1 MADNESLTPIERA
14 YPQRVGGLMP
24 TTLEWEAQGAEAH
37 FTLSTFWHVVVKRAW
52 MIAAVT
58 LIVSVLTSIYTYR
71 MKPIYRAMATIEV
84 ESDYPQLQ
92 SINDLYHQASNDDY
106 LFLATQTQVMQ
117 SDNLAWTTMEQLGL
131 DSRQESSAPRS
142 TRGQSAAQVAAAQK
156 AARVE
161 SFKAG
166 LKVEP
171 LKESRILEV
180 TYEDSNPELAARI
193 INALVNNYTEF
204 NFRSR
209 YDFTRQASS
218 WMEQQLDDLRKK
230 VEKSQQALVDY
241 ERQNLIINVGDKGT
255 ITDQRLQD
263 LSRDYTVAESDRVQ
277 KESLYELVKSNE
289 GQIGVIVQNSMLEHL
304 EEKYSDLK
312 ASYSDAQTQYG
323 PNFPKLVRL
332 RDQLNEMQ
340 GQMERVRK
348 QAIQKVRNDYLAAV
362 GRENLLATA
371 MAKQKVEV
379 SQQNQRMIEHNI
391 LKREFETNQQLYEN
405 LLQRLKDATIS
416 AGLHATNIHVI
427 DQASPPTTPVRPNKP
442 RNILAGL
449 LVGLILGVTM
459 AFVHEALDSSV
470 RSTDE
475 AERLT
480 NAPALA
486 VIPADRDTYRRKQL
500 PANRTE
506 APAGPSGLG
515 LAVLKRPSSPL
526 AESFRSLRTSVML
539 STAPRPPQ
547 TLLVTSPQVGEGKTS
562 TATNLAISFAQR
574 GGPILIIDADLR
586 RPSVARTLGISNE
599 KGLSS
604 FLTGA
609 HTLDEVLI
617 QYEGVPNLWVLP
629 AGPRPPDPA
638 ELLSSHMMTA
648 TLEGLLKRFTQI
660 VIDSPPV
667 LLVTDGVVLSALV
680 DGVILVVASGVT
692 ARGALAR
699 ARRVL
704 DNAGARVLGIVLNKV
719 DMRFDTYYGSY
730 YGSYYGPYSESYYD
744 EMTVSNPAHSSAG
757 GRSRSKDSSRR
768 A

>member
-1 MADNESLTPIERA
+1 
-14 YPQRVGGLMP
+14 MP
-24 TTLEWEAQGAEAH
+24 TTLELEAQGAEAH
-37 FTLSTFWHVVVKRAW
+37 FTLNTFWHVVVKRAG

-58 LIVSVLTSIYTYR
+58 LIVSVLTSIYSYH
-71 MKPIYRAMATIEV
+71 MKPIYRAAATMEV
-84 ESDYPQLQ
+84 ETDYPQLQ
-92 SINDLYHQASNDDY
+92 SINDLYHQSSNEDY

-131 DSRQESSAPRS
+131 DSQQGSAVPRS
-142 TRGQSAAQVAAAQK
+142 ARGQSAAQIAAAQK
-156 AARVE
+156 AARIE
-161 SFKAG
+161 AFKAG

-180 TYEDSNPELAARI
+180 TYEDTNPELAARI
-193 INALVNNYTEF
+193 VNALVNNYVEF
-204 NFRSR
+204 SFRSR
-209 YDFTRQASS
+209 YDFTRQAST
-218 WMEQQLDDLRKK
+218 WMEQQLEDLRKR

-241 ERQNLIINVGDKGT
+241 ERQNLIINVGDRGT
-255 ITDQRLQD
+255 ITEQRLQD
-263 LSRDYTVAESDRVQ
+263 LSRDYTGAENERVQ
-277 KESLYELVKSNE
+277 KEAIYELVKSNE
-289 GQIGVIVQNSMLEHL
+289 GQIGVIVQSAMLERL

-312 ASYSDAQTQYG
+312 ANYSDAQNQFG
-323 PNFPKLVRL
+323 PNFPKVVRL
-332 RDQLNEMQ
+332 REQLDELQ
-340 GQMERVRK
+340 TQLEKARK

-362 GRENLLATA
+362 GREKLLATA
-371 MAKQKVEV
+371 MSNQKVEV
-379 SQQNQRMIEHNI
+379 SELNQRMIEHNI

-405 LLQRLKDATIS
+405 LLGRLKDATLS

-427 DQASPPTTPVRPNKP
+427 DQASQPTAPVRPNKV

-459 AFVHEALDSSV
+459 AFVQEALDSSV

-475 AERLT
+475 AERIT

-486 VIPADRDTYRRKQL
+486 VIPIERDAYRRKQL
-500 PANRTE
+500 PAQGSA
-506 APAGPSGLG
+506 APAEPSGLG
-515 LAVLKRPSSPL
+515 LAVLKKPSSPL

-562 TATNLAISFAQR
+562 TATNLAMSFAQR

-586 RPSVARTLGISNE
+586 RPSVARTLGIPNE

-609 HTLDEVLI
+609 HTLDEVLV

-638 ELLSSHMMTA
+638 ELLSSPAMTS

-660 VIDSPPV
+660 VVDSPPV

-730 YGSYYGPYSESYYD
+730 YGPYHQSYYD
-744 EMTVSNPAHSSAG
+744 EISVSSPTHSPGAHA
-757 GRSRSKDSSRR
+757 RKDSSRR

>member
-1 MADNESLTPIERA
+1 
-14 YPQRVGGLMP
+14 
-24 TTLEWEAQGAEAH
+24 
-37 FTLSTFWHVVVKRAW
+37 
-52 MIAAVT
+52 
-58 LIVSVLTSIYTYR
+58 
-71 MKPIYRAMATIEV
+71 
-84 ESDYPQLQ
+84 
-92 SINDLYHQASNDDY
+92 
-106 LFLATQTQVMQ
+106 
-117 SDNLAWTTMEQLGL
+117 
-131 DSRQESSAPRS
+131 
-142 TRGQSAAQVAAAQK
+142 
-156 AARVE
+156 
-161 SFKAG
+161 
-166 LKVEP
+166 
-171 LKESRILEV
+171 
-180 TYEDSNPELAARI
+180 
-193 INALVNNYTEF
+193 
-204 NFRSR
+204 
-209 YDFTRQASS
+209 
-218 WMEQQLDDLRKK
+218 
-230 VEKSQQALVDY
+230 
-241 ERQNLIINVGDKGT
+241 
-255 ITDQRLQD
+255 
-263 LSRDYTVAESDRVQ
+263 
-277 KESLYELVKSNE
+277 
-289 GQIGVIVQNSMLEHL
+289 
-304 EEKYSDLK
+304 
-312 ASYSDAQTQYG
+312 
-323 PNFPKLVRL
+323 
-332 RDQLNEMQ
+332 
-340 GQMERVRK
+340 
-348 QAIQKVRNDYLAAV
+348 
-362 GRENLLATA
+362 
-371 MAKQKVEV
+371 
-379 SQQNQRMIEHNI
+379 
-391 LKREFETNQQLYEN
+391 
-405 LLQRLKDATIS
+405 
-416 AGLHATNIHVI
+416 
-427 DQASPPTTPVRPNKP
+427 
-442 RNILAGL
+442 
-449 LVGLILGVTM
+449 
-459 AFVHEALDSSV
+459 
-470 RSTDE
+470 
-475 AERLT
+475 
-480 NAPALA
+480 
-486 VIPADRDTYRRKQL
+486 
-500 PANRTE
+500 
-506 APAGPSGLG
+506 
-515 LAVLKRPSSPL
+515 
-526 AESFRSLRTSVML
+526 ML